1 MNFKGNHNT
10 LRAVGQFSNKTE
22 VFSQFALEFQVCVRC
37 AFEGNIARLSAA
49 GNGTLRHHL
58 LFSRRKACY
67 LLLEGVWYDRVR
79 YMNELFEKYSK
90 VQERRIFTINWCA
103 SQECLSY
110 TLNQM
115 LCMAVKCMSFLK
127 KYFLTWIGPLFS
139 KFFQGPLIICYNLG
153 SVYLFL
159 RLLLAGLFR
168 YRGCN
173 NVVVSS
179 LKTLS
184 SGTWYSR
191 EGPILGIP
199 KPNTTLG
206 EKRTNSEMVLKAK
219 FEEKLEA

>member
-1 MNFKGNHNT
+1 
-10 LRAVGQFSNKTE
+10 
-22 VFSQFALEFQVCVRC
+22 
-37 AFEGNIARLSAA
+37 
-49 GNGTLRHHL
+49 
-58 LFSRRKACY
+58 
-67 LLLEGVWYDRVR
+67 
-79 YMNELFEKYSK
+79 
-90 VQERRIFTINWCA
+90 
-103 SQECLSY
+103 
-110 TLNQM
+110 
-115 LCMAVKCMSFLK
+115 MSFLK
-127 KYFLTWIGPLFS
+127 KFFFDMDWYPFS

-168 YRGCN
+168 YRGSN

>member
-1 MNFKGNHNT
+1 M
-10 LRAVGQFSNKTE
+10 
-22 VFSQFALEFQVCVRC
+22 VCIV
-37 AFEGNIARLSAA
+37 
-49 GNGTLRHHL
+49 
-58 LFSRRKACY
+58 
-67 LLLEGVWYDRVR
+67 
-79 YMNELFEKYSK
+79 
-90 VQERRIFTINWCA
+90 
-103 SQECLSY
+103 
-110 TLNQM
+110 
-115 LCMAVKCMSFLK
+115 AVKCMSFLMK
-127 KYFLTWIGPLFS
+127 NVLTWIGPLFS

-159 RLLLAGLFR
+159 RLPLAGLFR

-184 SGTWYSR
+184 SGSIV
-191 EGPILGIP
+191 GPILGIP